1 MGKFHWQQLAHH
13 FRHQEQ
19 MGKISFRSPSS
30 AGHVGWNDSD
40 MLEIGN
46 RKLTN
51 DEEKTHMAM
60 WRIVKAPLLIRCDLT
75 SVIGV
80 SLYILMNKQL
90 IMVN

>member
-1 MGKFHWQQLAHH
+1 MPGNGRMRL
-13 FRHQEQ
+13 
-19 MGKISFRSPSS
+19 GN
-30 AGHVGWNDSD
+30 VGMTD
-40 MLEIGN
+40 
-46 RKLTN
+46 
-51 DEEKTHMAM
+51 DEKRTHMAM